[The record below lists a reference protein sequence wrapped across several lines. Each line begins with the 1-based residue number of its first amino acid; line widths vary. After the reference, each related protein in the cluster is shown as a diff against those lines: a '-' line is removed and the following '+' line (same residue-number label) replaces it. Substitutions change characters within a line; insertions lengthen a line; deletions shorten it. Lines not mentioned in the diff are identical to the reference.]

1 MIDKVKSKDYLK
13 SKLKSLFGFQNFK
26 NDQLEIIN
34 KILNKRNIL
43 AVMPT
48 GAGKSLCYQLPALI
62 SNFKTIIISPL
73 VSLMDDQVEGL
84 IQNGI
89 DASKIHANQSREINV
104 VNWKNFASGKTKL
117 LYLSPER
124 LMQNRMLESLKN
136 LDIKLFVIDEAH
148 CISKW
153 GISFRTEYEQLSK
166 LKVIFTDA
174 TIAAFTATAD
184 ESTRKDI
191 VNKLTNNNSD
201 IIVKGFDRP
210 NLYLSVLSKPSSKK
224 IFYQKLLTFIKKRKN
239 LSGIIYCLS
248 RKETEQISHF
258 LNLNALNSIDY
269 HAGKS
274 PEYRRQAYYRFI
286 TEDKIIMV
294 ATIAFGMGIDKSNIR
309 YIIHANLPS
318 SMEAFYQEIGRAGR
332 DGKTSET
339 ILFYNLSDFIQRQRM
354 LFEGHED
361 EKFKQIEY
369 QRLNSLL
376 GYCESTLCR
385 RKVLLNYFDQKIDK
399 CNNCDN
405 CKNPPQ
411 VNDYSKEAKIIFAAV
426 KQSSQA
432 FGSNYIIDIIMGNK
446 TEKIKN
452 RSHQKLSSF
461 GLGSHLSRQL
471 IQTLLRQL
479 TALGALKINLER
491 YGAIQ
496 LTEVSN
502 EILDNKRFFYAK
514 SYNSKEEK
522 IPSLTPEIKKEIL
535 NENVELYLILKKVRN
550 EIAIKNNIPAFVIFH
565 DKTLQEIS
573 ANMPVTKKEFLFVN
587 GVGENKLEKYFDI
600 FSNYIKDYKISKKLI
615 N

>member
-1 MIDKVKSKDYLK
+1 M
-13 SKLKSLFGFQNFK
+13 
-26 NDQLEIIN
+26 
-34 KILNKRNIL
+34 
-43 AVMPT
+43 
-48 GAGKSLCYQLPALI
+48 
-62 SNFKTIIISPL
+62 
-73 VSLMDDQVEGL
+73 
-84 IQNGI
+84 
-89 DASKIHANQSREINV
+89 
-104 VNWKNFASGKTKL
+104 
-117 LYLSPER
+117 
-124 LMQNRMLESLKN
+124 
-136 LDIKLFVIDEAH
+136 
-148 CISKW
+148 
-153 GISFRTEYEQLSK
+153 
-166 LKVIFTDA
+166 
-174 TIAAFTATAD
+174 
-184 ESTRKDI
+184 
-191 VNKLTNNNSD
+191 
-201 IIVKGFDRP
+201 
-210 NLYLSVLSKPSSKK
+210 
-224 IFYQKLLTFIKKRKN
+224 LLTFIKKRKN